1 MNDQVEN
8 ILLKLN
14 ETQLRPVLDTNGY
27 VLVIAGAGSGKT
39 RVLTSRIAYLVL
51 EKGVNPSNILAIT
64 FTNKAAK
71 EMKDRLSVNIS
82 DIDYMWCST
91 IHSMCVKILRTCIDK
106 IGYTKDFTIYD
117 DSDKEKV
124 IKRICKGL
132 GIESDKYLKNIKNYI
147 SEAKNRY
154 QTPKEFASDNPHLP
168 SIDIY
173 YKAMVEYENTLFR
186 SNSLDF
192 DDLLVK
198 TVRIFLDFPE
208 VCEYYSKKFKY
219 IHVDEFQ
226 DTNRVQFLIVKL
238 LASYHKNLF
247 VVGDDDQSIYGWRGA
262 DIANILDFD
271 KIFRGTKV
279 YKLEQNYRSTKKIL
293 NMANVVIAKNSE
305 RRPKELW
312 TDNDS
317 GNDVIYFN
325 AKDEREEATYIAIQ
339 IKNLMA
345 KYNLAYKDFAVL
357 MRLNALSRG
366 FEQEFLKYNI
376 PYKVYGGF
384 KFYERK
390 EIKDLTGYLKFI
402 NNPLDNEAFLRI
414 INCPKRGLG
423 DKSINTL
430 LAYSAENSCTL
441 YDTLN
446 KLEFVSDISSGA
458 RNKLIEFR
466 KLIYSLQEKA
476 LTMSFDDFV
485 KSVIIDTNFMSMFS
499 EDTEENEN
507 RKMNIDEFTNS
518 AIEFKKDNVDATLS
532 DFLNS
537 ITLSSDTDDINSDNA
552 VSLATIHAVKG
563 LEFKC
568 VFICG
573 MDEGI
578 FPITRAINAGEEEEE
593 RRLMYVAVTRAE
605 ELLYMTRASQRFFQ
619 GERSITSPS
628 RYLKDCGL
636 IKERKVLEQ
645 PKKTSDYSYNTFGDE
660 PDASNLGYN
669 SGYAKAHIQKTMRDN
684 EKYNSIDY
692 SKYKPGAKV
701 RHVKFGEGTIL
712 VVLGQGASMVA
723 DITFKSV
730 GIKRLAVKFAPMEI
744 I

>member
-1 MNDQVEN
+1 MNSQVEN

-14 ETQLRPVLDTNGY
+14 ESQLRPVLDTEGR

-51 EKGVNPSNILAIT
+51 EKSVRPSNILAIT

-71 EMKDRLSVNIS
+71 EMKDRLSLIIN

-124 IKRICKGL
+124 IKRICQGL

-154 QTPKEFASDNPHLP
+154 QTPKDFANDNPHLP
-168 SIDIY
+168 SIEIY

-186 SNSLDF
+186 SNALDF

-208 VCEYYSKKFKY
+208 VCEYYSKKFEY

-262 DIANILDFD
+262 EISNILDFD
-271 KIFRGTKV
+271 KIFKGTKV

-293 NMANVVIAKNSE
+293 NMANVVIAKNVD

-312 TDNDS
+312 TENDE
-317 GNDVIYFN
+317 GTDIVYFN
-325 AKDEREEATYIAIQ
+325 AESEREEASYVAIQ

-345 KYNLAYKDFAVL
+345 KYGLKYKDFAVL
-357 MRLNALSRG
+357 MRVNALSRG
-366 FEQEFLKYNI
+366 FEQEFLKYNL

-402 NNPLDNEAFLRI
+402 NNPQDNEAFLRI
-414 INCPKRGLG
+414 INCPRRGIG
-423 DKSINTL
+423 EKTINAL
-430 LAYSAENSCTL
+430 LAYSAENGYTL

-446 KLEFVSDISSGA
+446 RVEFVTDINSGA
-458 RNKLIEFR
+458 KNKLIEFR
-466 KLIYSLQEKA
+466 KLIFNLQEKA
-476 LTMSFDDFV
+476 LSYNFDDFV
-485 KSVIIDTNFMSMFS
+485 KAVIIDSNFMSNFE

-507 RKMNIDEFTNS
+507 RKMNVDEFVNS
-518 AIEFKKDNVDATLS
+518 AMEFKKDNVDATLS

-537 ITLSSDTDDINSDNA
+537 ITLSSDTDDINSENA

-573 MDEGI
+573 LEEGI
-578 FPITRAINAGEEEEE
+578 FPISRSINEDTEDEE
-593 RRLMYVAVTRAE
+593 RRLMYVSITRAE
-605 ELLYMTRASQRFFQ
+605 EFLYMTRASQRFFQ
-619 GERSITSPS
+619 GERKITTPS
-628 RYLKDCGL
+628 RYLRDCGL
-636 IKERKVLEQ
+636 IKERKKVETEH
-645 PKKTSDYSYNTFGDE
+645 KSSYNLSVYGDE
-660 PDASNLGYN
+660 PEASNYGYN

-692 SKYKPGAKV
+692 SKYKPGTKV